1 MTPPGPL
8 RLRAPA
14 FRLAP
19 GLLPLVLALGL
30 SLPARA
36 TPQAD
41 PPAGPSASAAPPA
54 APPAPTP
61 RAAPLPEPPAPPPS
75 LPATEAEQ
83 SRGLTIV
90 AIQFL
95 GLRRMVR
102 DDQLARMQE
111 RPGQPFSPETLTRDV
126 RELWN
131 TGFFDD
137 IEVDL
142 ERADKGVVL
151 RFQVRERP
159 SVKAIEFEG
168 NNELEADKLTEAI
181 DLKVGA
187 VISYPALR
195 KAIQKIRDM
204 YAEKGYFLAEAS
216 FEVVPQRDGEIIVR
230 FLVKEHEQ
238 VSVRRVTF
246 IGNNS
251 IPEEQLREVLITGAS
266 SIFSFGSGGPFRQD
280 AFDRDIFI
288 LSSLYYDRGFLSVQM
303 NAPRIMLTPDRSGIE
318 LAITINEGPQYRI
331 RTIRLLELDNE
342 GKEIEP
348 IGGRRHLREMV
359 RFKTGDI
366 FNRTELAKDLQDV
379 QTLYQDAGY
388 ANAKAEPATDIDQD
402 RREVDVVVP
411 IQRGP
416 LVHFGR
422 IEIRGNSK
430 TRDKVIRRELEIAE
444 GDLFG
449 ATKLERSRRRVMSL
463 GYFERVDI
471 STEQSSGDPTVRHV
485 NIEVTERPTGT
496 FQVGAGF
503 SSIESFIA
511 TAQVQQANLFGTGQS
526 LSIQGQVSG
535 LRQLINI
542 RWFEPYFLDT
552 NFSASIDLFDQLRIY
567 NDFSQS
573 SLGGSLTFGYPLIDP
588 TVRAFVA
595 YSLQQDKVSTET
607 TSTFLGTASSVSVFQ
622 RLPLAN
628 LFNYG
633 ITSSV
638 RPTLTYDTRDN
649 RLFPTSGVYLSGSVE
664 LASSAFGSQNEF
676 IRYRTTG
683 RFYYPLGGNVV
694 LKLNTESGVVTSP
707 SSSGVPIFARFFLGG
722 ILDVRGYRLR
732 TLGPRLPLNAA
743 LDPNSRPITN
753 GANIGGNLM
762 YYQNLELE
770 FPIIQQV
777 GVRGVIFTDLGN
789 AWNLERLYCDAASG
803 GNLTGLYSV
812 NTPCFSFPNSLGNV
826 RTSWGMGLRWF
837 SPLGPLRFEW
847 GFPFKPLPYEESSV
861 FEFTIGNFF

>member
-1 MTPPGPL
+1 MTPP

-14 FRLAP
+14 LRSAVGRLVP
-19 GLLPLVLALGL
+19 VILALGL
-30 SLPARA
+30 ASPAVA
-36 TPQAD
+36 APQGD
-41 PPAGPSASAAPPA
+41 PGPPGSASSPPPDAPPSAPP
-54 APPAPTP
+54 T
-61 RAAPLPEPPAPPPS
+61 

-83 SRGLTIV
+83 ARGLTIV

-111 RPGQPFSPETLTRDV
+111 RPGQPFSPEALTRDV

-142 ERADKGVVL
+142 ERTDKGVIL

-159 SVKAIEFEG
+159 SIKSIDFEG
-168 NNELEADKLTEAI
+168 NSEIENDKLTEAI

-195 KAIQKIRDM
+195 KATQKIRDM
-204 YAEKGYFLAEAS
+204 YAEKGYFLAEAT
-216 FEVVPQRDGEIIVR
+216 FEVVPQRDGEVIVR
-230 FLVKEHEQ
+230 FSIKEHEQ

-246 IGNNS
+246 IGNHS
-251 IPEEQLREVLITGAS
+251 IPEEQLREVLITGNGGF
-266 SIFSFGSGGPFRQD
+266 FSFGSGGPFRQD
-280 AFDRDIFI
+280 AFDRDVFV
-288 LSSLYYDRGFLSVQM
+288 LSSLYYDRGFLSVQI
-303 NAPRIMLTPDRSGIE
+303 NAPRVMLTPDRSGIE
-318 LAITINEGPQYRI
+318 LAITIHEGPQYRI
-331 RTIRLLELDNE
+331 RSIRLFERDAE
-342 GKEIEP
+342 GKEVEP

-359 RFKTGDI
+359 RARPGDV

-379 QTLYQDAGY
+379 QTLYRDAGY
-388 ANAKAEPATDIDQD
+388 ANVKAEPATDIDQD
-402 RREVDVVVP
+402 RNEVDVIVP

-444 GDLFG
+444 GELFSE
-449 ATKLERSRRRVMSL
+449 TKLERSRRRVMSL

-471 STEQSSGDPTVRHV
+471 STEQNSGEPDTINV
-485 NIEVTERPTGT
+485 NLEVGERPTGT
-496 FQVGAGF
+496 FQIGAGF

-535 LRQLINI
+535 LRQLVNI

-552 NFSASIDLFDQLRIY
+552 NFSASVDLFDQLRIF

-573 SLGGSLTFGYPLIDP
+573 STGGSLTFGYPLVDP
-588 TVRAFVA
+588 TLRAFVS
-595 YSLQQDKVSTET
+595 YNLQQDKVSTET

-649 RLFPTSGVYLSGSVE
+649 RLFPTSGVFLSGSVE
-664 LASSAFGSQNEF
+664 FADSILGSQNEF
-676 IRYRTTG
+676 VRYRTTG
-683 RFYYPLGGNVV
+683 RFYYPVGGNVV

-707 SSSGVPIFARFFLGG
+707 NASGVPIFARFFLGG

-777 GVRGVIFTDLGN
+777 GVRGVLFTDLGN

-803 GNLTGLYSV
+803 GNSAGGSGLYAV
-812 NTPCFSFPNSLGNV
+812 NTPCFSFPSSLANV
-826 RTSWGMGLRWF
+826 RTSWGLGLRWF

-847 GFPFKPLPYEESSV
+847 GFPFKPLPYEETSV